1 MSKTKK
7 EILHL
12 IKKKISE
19 KDKNAEVIL
28 FGSQARNEETENS
41 DWDVLIL
48 LNSSN
53 ISRETEK
60 LFRELMF
67 EIELETEKPIST
79 FVFSKQEWHD
89 KHLHTPLYDN
99 IKKEGILL

>member
-1 MSKTKK
+1 MGMCLYFAYFFKY
-7 EILHL
+7 
-12 IKKKISE
+12 
-19 KDKNAEVIL
+19 
-28 FGSQARNEETENS
+28 F
-41 DWDVLIL
+41 
-48 LNSSN
+48 
-53 ISRETEK
+53 RETEK

-99 IKKEGILL
+99 IKKEGIQL